1 MFSMRRLLDVN
12 RFLLGFE
19 NVAVGFATLALAC
32 TSLTAWMR
40 PLGPPG
46 ATHYGRASGSSGT
59 IYYHFDLPIK
69 STQQAADS
77 LVLDGDNYTDLI
89 MSSYVGGALLG
100 RTIGELYPG
109 VQFDKD
115 YLYGTL
121 WGQLLQEN
129 IETGLYEAGQE
140 LIDPSPLQQ
149 AVMGVGQGGPFQ
161 INNYDVDLVYGSYA
175 PQGFAML
182 NYDEIQANIGF
193 YVPTSAPT
201 VEESDAAIVQR
212 QVLWPGVGGVFPY
225 ERPPCVDATGHDRLQ
240 SGARFHADKATFKPP
255 LVDHVVFDTS
265 ELGTVYT
272 NVMASLAYVDGAGR
286 YGSIPPQVAAHAY
299 ASALAGAGNPTSLD
313 LSAPAQRAV
322 IFRVLENALA
332 KTEQRLGAR
341 FSATTLVQL

>member
-1 MFSMRRLLDVN
+1 MLSMRRLLDVN

-193 YVPTSAPT
+193 TFQQAPQQWKNPTPPSFNDKYFGP
-201 VEESDAAIVQR
+201 ELAA
-212 QVLWPGVGGVFPY
+212 F
-225 ERPPCVDATGHDRLQ
+225 
-240 SGARFHADKATFKPP
+240 FHTNDLRALTQ
-255 LVDHVVFDTS
+255 
-265 ELGTVYT
+265 LGTTDYSPAPDFT
-272 NVMASLAYVDGAGR
+272 PIRRPSSR
-286 YGSIPPQVAAHAY
+286 RWSI
-299 ASALAGAGNPTSLD
+299 TS
-313 LSAPAQRAV
+313 SSIRANSV
-322 IFRVLENALA
+322 RSIR
-332 KTEQRLGAR
+332 T
-341 FSATTLVQL
+341 